1 MPRWLW
7 IVLLL
12 AVAVYGWVRT
22 SALRER
28 GAHEVVAVNRTG
40 RMVEGLTI
48 RVGGKRVEV
57 PALAPGAT
65 AKRPL
70 LCDRDGAFELAWQ
83 PEGADHE
90 SDWRGG
96 RFTSGPLPMRHRF
109 ELVRGDGVVWRS
121 ERIRTASAPTKGDAG
136 KKPRKRAG

>member
-1 MPRWLW
+1 MPRWMW
-7 IVLLL
+7 VALLL

-40 RMVEGLTI
+40 RMVEGLII

-57 PALAPGAT
+57 AALAPGAT
-65 AKRPL
+65 AKREL
-70 LCDRDGAFELAWQ
+70 LCDRDGAFELAWH
-83 PEGADHE
+83 PEGADHDL
-90 SDWRGG
+90 DWRGG

-121 ERIRTASAPTKGDAG
+121 ERIRAAASPE
-136 KKPRKRAG
+136 KPRKSKKVRRDAS